1 MRSRLK
7 MILSTAFAPSHG
19 LADPAFPLLRVIGPL
34 WLVLER
40 LASSAYHLSSAGL
53 IASPYLAAYD

>member
-1 MRSRLK
+1 MSSRLT
-7 MILSTAFAPSHG
+7 MNFPTPIAPSHG
-19 LADPAFPLLRVIGPL
+19 LANLAFPLLLVMVPL

-40 LASSAYHLSSAGL
+40 LASLAYDLCSAGL

>member
-1 MRSRLK
+1 
-7 MILSTAFAPSHG
+7 MIFPTPIALSHG
-19 LADPAFPLLRVIGPL
+19 LANLAFPLLRVIVPL

-40 LASSAYHLSSAGL
+40 LASFAYDLCSAGL

>member
-1 MRSRLK
+1 MN
-7 MILSTAFAPSHG
+7 FPAPIALYHG
-19 LADPAFPLLRVIGPL
+19 LANLAFPLLLVIVPL

-40 LASSAYHLSSAGL
+40 LASFAYDLCSAGL